1 MRNVKLLK
9 RVYGM
14 NLYFMDNND
23 LRVIP
28 VVFVV
33 DVIDV
38 IYDKLSQI
46 DNRT

>member
-23 LRVIP
+23 LRAIP
-28 VVFVV
+28 VVFVL

-38 IYDKLSQI
+38 IYDKLSGI